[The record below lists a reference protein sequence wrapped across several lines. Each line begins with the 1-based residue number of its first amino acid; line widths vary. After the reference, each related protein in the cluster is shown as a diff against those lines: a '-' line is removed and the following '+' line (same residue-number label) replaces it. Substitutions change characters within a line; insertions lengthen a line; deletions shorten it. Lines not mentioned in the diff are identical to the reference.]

1 MGRILVWTRWENRA
15 MLAVALLLPLLG
27 GEAACV
33 RIHVYRVRM
42 IVGLV
47 VRGYFGRVYA
57 CWDTIG

>member
-1 MGRILVWTRWENRA
+1 

-57 CWDTIG
+57 CCDTVG